1 MCSRL
6 VRNSKPGGLQ
16 PILGEGGL
24 PLKDYNTS
32 ARTEARK
39 GSHNQPR
46 EDFLLR
52 ERWSEQKA
60 VVLKG
65 CSMSYR
71 ARLTEQEVACYF
83 LRICTIYF
91 ALSFVMMTRKIQQ
104 EEAIF

>member
-1 MCSRL
+1 MCRRL
-6 VRNSKPGGLQ
+6 VRNSRPGGLE

-24 PLKDYNTS
+24 SLKDYNTS

-39 GSHNQPR
+39 GSHSQTR

-60 VVLKG
+60 VVVLKG

-71 ARLTEQEVACYF
+71 ACLTEQEVAAISSGSVPFTLPF
-83 LRICTIYF
+83 LLLC
-91 ALSFVMMTRKIQQ
+91 
-104 EEAIF
+104 